1 MKKLFTLTCILVV
14 FSNCLAQNESF
25 SLIGNWKEIEYHG
38 NNGAEDYMRK
48 IENGQILT
56 FEEYNLIKDGLGNI
70 GTYKKKGDSLH
81 IMLANQNKFYRIHL
95 YNKKLTLTPVT
106 SKYEII
112 CDEGCGYIYTKSD
125 NPQVNIQEEN
135 IISGRITSK
144 KDNNEMISVIIKNK
158 TKNVLAETDYYGQ
171 FVMKASKNDD
181 IVINYPNMQMV
192 EFKITDK
199 KNYDIILEEYVHQKS
214 PKQ

>member
-1 MKKLFTLTCILVV
+1 
-14 FSNCLAQNESF
+14 
-25 SLIGNWKEIEYHG
+25 
-38 NNGAEDYMRK
+38 MRK

-56 FEEYNLIKDGLGNI
+56 FEEYSLINDGLGNI
-70 GTYKKKGDSLH
+70 GTFKKKGDSLH
-81 IMLANQNKFYRIHL
+81 IMLDNQNKFYRIHL

-112 CDEGCGYIYTKSD
+112 CDEGCTYIYTKTD
-125 NPQVNIQEEN
+125 NTQVNIQEEN
-135 IISGRITSK
+135 IISGKITFK
-144 KDNNEMISVIIKNK
+144 EDDNEMAGVFIKNK
-158 TKNVLAETDYYGQ
+158 TKNVLTVTDYYGQ

-181 IVINYPNMQMV
+181 IIINYPNMQMV

-214 PKQ
+214 PKEIRQEKRELRRKGFIKYEQ